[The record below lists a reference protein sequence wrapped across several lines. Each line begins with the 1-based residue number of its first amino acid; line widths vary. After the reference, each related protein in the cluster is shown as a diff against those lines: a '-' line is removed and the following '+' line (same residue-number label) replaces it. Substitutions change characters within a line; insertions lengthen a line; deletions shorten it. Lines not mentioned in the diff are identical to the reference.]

1 MNHSQWQK
9 KLSLEALGLAL
20 VFLLAA
26 TGDALGQSKWQK
38 EWEATLAAAEKEGQL
53 GIAGPPGDTYRFA
66 LVDWFQKKY
75 PKIKVEY
82 NGASGRDQVP
92 RITRERQSGI
102 FNWDLYIGGPTPPL
116 GALKPIGA
124 FDPLQPEMVLPE
136 AFDDSKWY
144 GGFRAG
150 FVDSEEKLYYAFDGT
165 VSDVVYVNTDLVSP
179 AELKSF
185 KELADPK
192 WSGKIVWEDPRQE
205 GSGLNSALLFSLTY
219 GEGFLRKLLG
229 EQKIVFTR
237 DRRQLTEWVVR
248 GRYPIAVSLPSDQLK
263 IFLEKGIGKNVK
275 PVEDPALINSII
287 PGFGA
292 FGVLNRRPHP
302 NATKVYVNLLLSK
315 EGQLSWVTNSGGRN
329 SRRLDVPLG
338 DPEFAINPT
347 RKYVQTQSEKM
358 IAQRQAIIKLAKEAI
373 PQ

>member
-1 MNHSQWQK
+1 MVRQK
-9 KLSLEALGLAL
+9 SYLSLVIANLFFL
-20 VFLLAA
+20 VFVAGSAA
-26 TGDALGQSKWQK
+26 QSKGQK
-38 EWEATLAAAEKEGQL
+38 EWEAIVAAAEKEGQL
-53 GIAGPPGDTYRFA
+53 SIAGPPGDTYRFA
-66 LVDWFQKKY
+66 LVDWFQKKF

-102 FNWDLYIGGPTPPL
+102 FNWDLYIGGPTSPL

-136 AFDDSKWY
+136 ALDDGKWY
-144 GGFRAG
+144 EGFRAG

-165 VSDVVYVNTDLVSP
+165 SSDVVYFNTDLVAPS
-179 AELKSF
+179 EIKSF
-185 KELADPK
+185 KDLANPK

-205 GSGLNSALLFSLTY
+205 GSGLNSALLFQLTY
-219 GEGFLRKLLG
+219 GEAFLRKLFA

-248 GRYPIAVSLPSDQLK
+248 GRYPVAVSLPSDQLK
-263 IFLEKGIGKNVK
+263 IFLEKGVGKNVK
-275 PVEDPALINSII
+275 VVEDPAFINSIN

-302 NATKVYVNLLLSK
+302 NAARVYANLLLSK
-315 EGQLSWVTNSGGRN
+315 EGQTSWATQSGGRN
-329 SRRLDVPLG
+329 SRRNDVPLG
-338 DPEFAINPT
+338 DPEFALKPGK
-347 RKYVQTQSEKM
+347 KYIQSQSEKM
-358 IAQRQAIIKLAKEAI
+358 IAQRVAITKLAKETI

>member
-1 MNHSQWQK
+1 MKISRWTV
-9 KLSLEALGLAL
+9 GLL
-20 VFLLAA
+20 IVLLAA
-26 TGDALGQSKWQK
+26 LAAEAPAQTKPPKD
-38 EWEATLAAAEKEGQL
+38 WEALPAAAEKEGQL
-53 GIAGPPGDTYRFA
+53 AIAGPPGEIYRA
-66 LVDWFQKKY
+66 VLVDWFQKKF

-102 FNWDLYIGGPTPPL
+102 YNWDVYIGGPTSPL

-124 FDPLQPEMVLPE
+124 FDPLQPEVILAE
-136 AFDDSKWY
+136 AADDAKWY

-150 FVDSEEKLYYAFDGT
+150 YMDLEERLYYAFDGT
-165 VSDVVYVNTDLVSP
+165 SSDTLSVNADIVAP
-179 AELKSF
+179 AEIKAF
-185 KELADPK
+185 KELANPK

-205 GSGLNSALLFSLTY
+205 GSGLNSALLFYLTY
-219 GEGFLRKLLG
+219 GEAFLRKLFA

-263 IFLEKGIGKNVK
+263 AFQEKGVGKNVK
-275 PVEDPALINSII
+275 AVDDRAFIRSIS

-292 FGVLNRRPHP
+292 FGILNRRPHP
-302 NATKVYVNLLLSK
+302 NATRLYANLLLSR
-315 EGQLSWVTNSGGRN
+315 EGQLAWVTQAGGRN

-338 DPEFAINPT
+338 DPDSGIIPAL
-347 RKYVQTQSEKM
+347 KYIQTQSEKM
-358 IAQRQAIIKLAKEAI
+358 IVQRMGIARLAKEAI

>member
-1 MNHSQWQK
+1 MVRQK
-9 KLSLEALGLAL
+9 SYLSLVIAILFFL
-20 VFLLAA
+20 VFVAGSAA
-26 TGDALGQSKWQK
+26 QGKGQK
-38 EWEATLAAAEKEGQL
+38 EWEAIVAAAEKEGQL
-53 GIAGPPGDTYRFA
+53 SIAGPPGDTYRFA
-66 LVDWFQKKY
+66 LVDWFQKKF

-102 FNWDLYIGGPTPPL
+102 FNWDLYIGGPTSPL

-136 AFDDSKWY
+136 ALDDGKWY
-144 GGFRAG
+144 EGFRAG

-165 VSDVVYVNTDLVSP
+165 SSDVVYVNADLVAP

-185 KELADPK
+185 KELANPK

-205 GSGLNSALLFSLTY
+205 GSGLNSALLFQLTY
-219 GEGFLRKLLG
+219 GEAFLRKLFA

-237 DRRQLTEWVVR
+237 DRRQLTEWLVR
-248 GRYPIAVSLPSDQLK
+248 GRYPVAVSLPSDQLK
-263 IFLEKGIGKNVK
+263 IFLEKGVGKNVK
-275 PVEDPALINSII
+275 VVDDPAFINSIN

-302 NATKVYVNLLLSK
+302 NAARVYANLLLSK
-315 EGQLSWVTNSGGRN
+315 EGQTSWATQSGGRN
-329 SRRLDVPLG
+329 SRRNDVPLG
-338 DPEFAINPT
+338 DPEFALKPGK
-347 RKYVQTQSEKM
+347 KYIQSQNEKM
-358 IAQRQAIIKLAKEAI
+358 IAQRVAITKLAKETI

>member
-1 MNHSQWQK
+1 MNCSGLQK
-9 KLSLEALGLAL
+9 IAALFAL
-20 VFLLAA
+20 VLL
-26 TGDALGQSKWQK
+26 LGMAGESAGQTKGQK
-38 EWEATLAAAEKEGQL
+38 EWEAIVAAAEKEGQL
-53 GIAGPPGDTYRFA
+53 NIAGPPGDTYRLA
-66 LVDWFQKKY
+66 LIGWFQKKF

-92 RITRERQSGI
+92 RLTRERQSGL
-102 FNWDLYIGGPTPPL
+102 FNWDLYIGGPTSPL

-124 FDPLQPEMVLPE
+124 FDPLQPEMLLPE
-136 AFDDSKWY
+136 ALDDGKWY

-165 VSDVVYVNTDLVSP
+165 VSDVVYVNTDLVKP
-179 AELKSF
+179 EELKSF
-185 KELADPK
+185 KDLSDPK

-205 GSGLNSALLFSLTY
+205 GSGLNSALLFKLSF
-219 GEGFLRKLLG
+219 GEAFLRKLLS

-248 GRYPIAVSLPSDQLK
+248 GRHPIAVSLPTDQLK
-263 IFLEKGIGKNVK
+263 LFLEKGVGKNVK
-275 PVEDPALINSII
+275 PVEDPALVNSII

-292 FGVLNRRPHP
+292 FGLLNRRPHP
-302 NATKVYVNLLLSK
+302 NAAKLYVNLWLSK

-338 DPEFAINPT
+338 DPEFAIKPNQ
-347 RKYVQTQSEKM
+347 KYVQTQSEKM
-358 IAQRQAIIKLAKEAI
+358 IAQRQAIIKLAKETI